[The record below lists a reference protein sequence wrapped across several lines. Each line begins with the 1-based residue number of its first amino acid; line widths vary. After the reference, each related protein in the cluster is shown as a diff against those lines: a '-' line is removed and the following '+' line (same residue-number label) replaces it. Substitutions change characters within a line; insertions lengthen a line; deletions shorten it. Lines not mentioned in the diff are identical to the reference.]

1 MGPFVLEVAL
11 LLPAL
16 YPGHLRTFFQSL
28 PCTQR
33 HLNARQAIVAIP
45 LFSFPHNVF
54 CVFIVESLE
63 NIKTYRRK
71 SKLTA
76 VHYGSPAGATSFSVN
91 CHNKVMCWRTWS
103 PARGSGLGGCRNQ
116 LQMLGVNPLECA
128 LMVTPTSASV
138 SYSHQPEMRG
148 SLTTLSLMPG
158 HSDHCTF
165 PPYWTEP
172 AETIRQNAF

>member
-1 MGPFVLEVAL
+1 MDPSVLKVAL

-16 YPGHLRTFFQSL
+16 YEGHLMMFLHSL
-28 PCTQR
+28 LCTQR
-33 HLNARQAIVAIP
+33 RQASHCGYPSILSSTQCVLCFHYRVFGEYQNIP
-45 LFSFPHNVF
+45 EKIKVDCSSLWKPRWGNKFQCELFVIHK
-54 CVFIVESLE
+54 I
-63 NIKTYRRK
+63 
-71 SKLTA
+71 
-76 VHYGSPAGATSFSVN
+76 
-91 CHNKVMCWRTWS
+91 MCWRTWS

-116 LQMLGVNPLECA
+116 LQVLGVNPLECA